1 MQLLDAISEAEVN
14 PHFAETD
21 HVSPP
26 PHVRAV
32 LARYAAKARDYPLLS
47 HAALIERSRTVYTH
61 HYSRLCCLSQ
71 LPAIIQML
79 VALNTRRQRRE
90 IGWTSFVCSVG
101 DHSPAA
107 KDVVLE
113 AHRRDRL
120 PLPPSGFLDTSVS
133 REDSAVIAAL
143 EELQQL
149 HDAFLQLPLEQ
160 RLYSDAS
167 LNDAMARVVRRIE
180 LRWDALYPMLAR
192 FIEVTDAFIAAKR
205 AVIAAAARLPPE
217 STEVAALL
225 DCFLISAGEQAGEL
239 QSLVGEDGDPADFA
253 ERVARPLA
261 ELRSLEATH
270 SRACEL
276 VLELRRHYDLAD
288 QGMRQAINDIVL
300 RNLLLVVKEVSKSR
314 ISGEDLLD
322 AIQEGN
328 DGLTE
333 GALRFRYWTGTRFS
347 TYATYWIHHRLH
359 RLRTNTRAQYTIP
372 AGIVQ
377 QNVEISRTR
386 VRLARANGGRVPTA
400 RQIAAA
406 LQIDV
411 GRVLAVEAA
420 YASHESED
428 SLRNIAYEQPDHE
441 ETVAHDQLVGLVR
454 QALASLPARHA
465 EIARMRF
472 GIDQEPLTLTEI
484 SKRCRLSQERVR
496 RLEIEC
502 MARLMAG
509 PFASQLRLFLT

>member
-1 MQLLDAISEAEVN
+1 
-14 PHFAETD
+14 T
-21 HVSPP
+21 
-26 PHVRAV
+26 
-32 LARYAAKARDYPLLS
+32 
-47 HAALIERSRTVYTH
+47 
-61 HYSRLCCLSQ
+61 
-71 LPAIIQML
+71 
-79 VALNTRRQRRE
+79 
-90 IGWTSFVCSVG
+90 
-101 DHSPAA
+101 
-107 KDVVLE
+107 
-113 AHRRDRL
+113 
-120 PLPPSGFLDTSVS
+120 
-133 REDSAVIAAL
+133 
-143 EELQQL
+143 
-149 HDAFLQLPLEQ
+149 
-160 RLYSDAS
+160 
-167 LNDAMARVVRRIE
+167 
-180 LRWDALYPMLAR
+180 
-192 FIEVTDAFIAAKR
+192 
-205 AVIAAAARLPPE
+205 
-217 STEVAALL
+217 
-225 DCFLISAGEQAGEL
+225 
-239 QSLVGEDGDPADFA
+239 
-253 ERVARPLA
+253 
-261 ELRSLEATH
+261 
-270 SRACEL
+270 
-276 VLELRRHYDLAD
+276 
-288 QGMRQAINDIVL
+288 
-300 RNLLLVVKEVSKSR
+300 
-314 ISGEDLLD
+314 
-322 AIQEGN
+322 
-328 DGLTE
+328 
-333 GALRFRYWTGTRFS
+333 
-347 TYATYWIHHRLH
+347 TYWIHHRLH

-502 MARLMAG
+502 MERLMAG